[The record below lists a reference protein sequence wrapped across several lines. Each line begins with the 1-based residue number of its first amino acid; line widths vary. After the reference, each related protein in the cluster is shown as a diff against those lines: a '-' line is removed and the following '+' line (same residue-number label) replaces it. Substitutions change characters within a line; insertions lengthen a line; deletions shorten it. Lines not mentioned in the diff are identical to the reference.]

1 MSVFPYLC
9 NASFATV
16 VLITLLIL
24 GSWFTGAAT
33 AVLRAVTES
42 VVTTVAAAVV
52 KTVAVAVAAMAS
64 SGEVVI
70 VVAQSVVVIRA
81 VLTEA
86 RIVSAAA
93 VGTPTA
99 KIKTVEVEAVDGT
112 FLEGRIKYNVL

>member
-42 VVTTVAAAVV
+42 VVTAVAAAAVV

-70 VVAQSVVVIRA
+70 EVAQSVVVIRA

-99 KIKTVEVEAVDGT
+99 KIEIVEVEAVDDT
-112 FLEGRIKYNVL
+112 FSEGKYNVS

>member
-52 KTVAVAVAAMAS
+52 KTVAAAMAS

-112 FLEGRIKYNVL
+112 FSEGRIKYDVL